1 MQFLTDDRPDAVQ
14 PAKCR
19 TSNCF
24 AADFLVNLGQR
35 QEIDLASLT
44 PEELSS
50 LRLPDWLKPE
60 SLRICC
66 LKMFPAFYS
75 MTRDRRLRPSSPRFM
90 SWGMVSNGM
99 CATAQT
105 TGLLNRGKG
114 CSLSDI
120 LIPDAPA
127 RYFLSP
133 EMTARLLYSSSEER
147 RDTGS
152 TRGRPPHSPVWF
164 PL

>member
-1 MQFLTDDRPDAVQ
+1 MTSERRKCTIQTPEKLT
-14 PAKCR
+14 PAECR
-19 TSNCF
+19 TSTCF

-99 CATAQT
+99 CVTAQT
-105 TGLLNRGKG
+105 TKRLNRGEG
-114 CSLSDI
+114 SILSDI

-133 EMTARLLYSSSEER
+133 EMTARLLFKSLEGR
-147 RDTGS
+147 RDRES
-152 TRGRPPHSPVWF
+152 TISKE
-164 PL
+164 